1 MDRRST
7 LTALGALTALAAGLP
22 AAAQARYPSRP
33 VRIVVPWTPGGA
45 ADQTARMLA
54 TGMAATLGQPVVVE
68 NKAGAGGR
76 IGTEEVA
83 RAAADGHTLL
93 LGGPSTNSIPFGI
106 GAPLPYHPVEDFEP
120 VAYVS
125 RLPLVLVTNAA
136 QAIGSLATLVERA
149 RARPEMLTYGSAGPG
164 SGTHLATAAVLAG
177 LGLKLTH
184 VPYKGQGPAL
194 QDLIGDRITLLMD
207 QMAAKAHVESG
218 RLRALATTGDRRWFV
233 MPDTPTLSEL
243 GQRDLVIYSWQAIL
257 VPKGTP
263 RDVVQTLN
271 TQINA
276 VLNSAPAA
284 QFFFANG
291 MEAKGG
297 TAEALREFMTQD
309 GQRWQA
315 VVRQNNLK
323 VTD

>member
-1 MDRRST
+1 MDRRSA
-7 LTALGALTALAAGLP
+7 LTALGALTGLATLP
-22 AAAQARYPSRP
+22 AAAQTRYPART

-54 TGMAATLGQPVVVE
+54 TGLSATLGQTVVVE

-83 RAAADGHTLL
+83 RAPADGHTLL
-93 LGGPSTNSIPFGI
+93 LGGPSTNSIPLGI
-106 GAPLPYHPVEDFEP
+106 GTALPYHPVDDFEP

-125 RLPLVLVTNAA
+125 RLPLVLVTPAA
-136 QAIGSLATLVERA
+136 QGIASLATLVERA
-149 RARPEMLTYGSAGPG
+149 RARPEALTYGSAGPG

-177 LGLKLTH
+177 LGVKLTH

-194 QDLIGDRITLLMD
+194 QDLLGDRITLLMD

-218 RLRALATTGDRRWFV
+218 RLKALATTGERRWFV
-233 MPDTPTLSEL
+233 MPDTPTLGEL
-243 GQRDLVIYSWQAIL
+243 GQKDLVIYSWQAIL
-257 VPKGTP
+257 APKGTP
-263 RDVVQTLN
+263 REIVQTLN
-271 TQINA
+271 AQVNA
-276 VLNSAPAA
+276 VLGSAPAT
-284 QFFFANG
+284 QFLASNG
-291 MEAKGG
+291 MEARGG
-297 TAEALREFMTQD
+297 SIEALREFIAQD
-309 GQRWQA
+309 AQRWQA